1 LNGDHTKSRFVTLE
15 LGRAVAASLVV
26 LHHAGNIMAQ
36 PRFYGEHPFSGHLQ
50 NFNVGIDFFFVLSGF
65 IITWVHWRDI
75 GDPSR
80 LGNYAAKRFL
90 RIYPPYWGVMIPL
103 AILYVGFPSAG
114 IPSQRDPLNIALSI
128 FLLPAA
134 PQPVLGVAWTLVHE
148 VFFYAVFAGVIA
160 AGRFGLAV
168 FAMWALAILAIDRLG
183 ESTFPLSFFASP
195 FNLDFIMGVCA
206 AALLKSRRILLPAVL
221 FVAGIASFS
230 ALMLFAP
237 HIQDDS
243 LVSRLAFGG
252 SAFFA
257 LLGLVALE
265 LRRPIRLPQA
275 LVLFGAASYSVYLVH
290 PVVLSFGVHI
300 LSRAPAMLPDDAI
313 ALVLAASGIGAGF
326 LYYKIFEPALT
337 AMARNTLSKAVS
349 FLTQSDRII

>member
-1 LNGDHTKSRFVTLE
+1 MNNDQTRSRFVTLE
-15 LGRAVAASLVV
+15 LGRALAASLVV

-103 AILYVGFPSAG
+103 AILYLSFPTAG
-114 IPSQRDPLNIALSI
+114 ISSQREPINIVLSI
-128 FLLPAA
+128 FLMPAVS
-134 PQPVLGVAWTLVHE
+134 QPVLGVAWTLVHE
-148 VFFYAVFAGVIA
+148 VFFYGVFACVIA
-160 AGRFGLAV
+160 AGRWGLAI
-168 FAMWALAILAIDRLG
+168 FPIWALAILAVDRLG
-183 ESTFPLSFFASP
+183 VSTFPLSFFASP

-206 AALLKSRRILLPAVL
+206 AALLKSRRIPLPAVL
-221 FVAGIASFS
+221 FVAGMASFL
-230 ALMLFAP
+230 ALMLFAL

-265 LRRPIRLPQA
+265 LKQPVRLPRA
-275 LVLFGAASYSVYLVH
+275 FLFFGAASYSVYLVH
-290 PVVLSFGVHI
+290 PLVLSFGVHI
-300 LSRAPAMLPDDAI
+300 LSRAPSVLPNDAV
-313 ALVLAASGIGAGF
+313 ALVLTASGIGAGL
-326 LYYKIFEPALT
+326 LYYKTFEPVLT
-337 AMARNTLSKAVS
+337 TIVRNQLSKAVS
-349 FLTQSDRII
+349 FLSQSERP

>member
-1 LNGDHTKSRFVTLE
+1 LTGDQTRSRFVTLE
-15 LGRAVAASLVV
+15 VGRALAASLVV

-103 AILYVGFPSAG
+103 AILYLSVPTAG
-114 IPSQRDPLNIALSI
+114 ISSQRDPLNIVLSI

-134 PQPVLGVAWTLVHE
+134 SQPVLGVAWTLVHE
-148 VFFYAVFAGVIA
+148 VFFYGVFAGVIA
-160 AGRFGLAV
+160 AGRLGLAI
-168 FAMWALAILAIDRLG
+168 FPMWALAILAVDRLG

-206 AALLKSRRILLPAVL
+206 AALLKSRRIPLPAVL
-221 FVAGIASFS
+221 FVAGIASFL

-265 LRRPIRLPQA
+265 LRQPVRLPRA
-275 LVLFGAASYSVYLVH
+275 FVFFGAASYSVYLVH
-290 PVVLSFGVHI
+290 PIVLSFGVHI
-300 LSRAPAMLPDDAI
+300 LSRAPSLLPNDAI
-313 ALVLAASGIGAGF
+313 ALVLTASGIGVGF

-337 AMARNTLSKAVS
+337 TMVRNKLWKAVS
-349 FLTQSDRII
+349 FLTQDGRF

>member
-1 LNGDHTKSRFVTLE
+1 MISDQTRSRFVTLE
-15 LGRAVAASLVV
+15 VGRALAASLVV

-80 LGNYAAKRFL
+80 LGNYATKRFL

-103 AILYVGFPSAG
+103 AVLYLGLPTAG
-114 IPSQRDPLNIALSI
+114 IPSQRDPLNIVLSI

-134 PQPVLGVAWTLVHE
+134 SQPVLGVAWTLVHE
-148 VFFYAVFAGVIA
+148 VFFYGVFACVIA
-160 AGRFGLAV
+160 AGRSGLAV
-168 FAMWALAILAIDRLG
+168 FPMWALAILAVDRWG

-195 FNLDFIMGVCA
+195 FNLDFILGVCA
-206 AALLKSRRILLPAVL
+206 AALLRSRPIPLPAVL
-221 FVAGIASFS
+221 SVAGIASFL
-230 ALMLFAP
+230 ALMLFDL

-257 LLGLVALE
+257 VLGLVALE
-265 LRRPIRLPQA
+265 LRQAVRLHRA
-275 LVLFGAASYSVYLVH
+275 FVFFGAASYSVYLVH
-290 PVVLSFGVHI
+290 PIALSFGVHI
-300 LSRAPAMLPDDAI
+300 LSRASSLLPNDAI
-313 ALVLAASGIGAGF
+313 ALVLTAGGIGAGL
-326 LYYKIFEPALT
+326 LYYKIFERALT
-337 AMARNTLSKAVS
+337 SMVRNALSKAAS
-349 FLTQSDRII
+349 FRSPSNIV

>member
-1 LNGDHTKSRFVTLE
+1 
-15 LGRAVAASLVV
+15 
-26 LHHAGNIMAQ
+26 MAQ

-80 LGNYAAKRFL
+80 LANYAAKRFL

-103 AILYVGFPSAG
+103 AILYLGSPTAG
-114 IPSQRDPLNIALSI
+114 IPSQRDPLNIVLSI

-134 PQPVLGVAWTLVHE
+134 SQPVLGVAWTLVHE
-148 VFFYAVFAGVIA
+148 VFFYGVFAGVIA
-160 AGRFGLAV
+160 AGRSGLAV
-168 FAMWALAILAIDRLG
+168 FPMWALAILAVDRWG

-206 AALLKSRRILLPAVL
+206 AALLRSRRIPLPAVF
-221 FVAGIASFS
+221 FVAGMASFL
-230 ALMLFAP
+230 ALMLFAL
-237 HIQDDS
+237 HIQDNS

-265 LRRPIRLPQA
+265 LRQPVRLPRA
-275 LVLFGAASYSVYLVH
+275 FVFFGAASYSVYLVH
-290 PVVLSFGVHI
+290 PIVLSFGVQI
-300 LSRAPAMLPDDAI
+300 LSRTSSFLPNDAI
-313 ALVLAASGIGAGF
+313 ALVLAVSSTGAGL
-326 LYYKIFEPALT
+326 LYYSIIERALIT
-337 AMARNTLSKAVS
+337 MVRNTLLKAVS
-349 FLTQSDRII
+349 LLSQSNI